1 MHENRKK
8 SRKHKIEESYNK
20 NREFIQIQDLNS
32 NSFIKKHQRKQQQ
45 EVFKELKGAMSPQ
58 TKSFY

>member
-20 NREFIQIQDLNS
+20 SREFIQIQDLNN
-32 NSFIKKHQRKQQQ
+32 NSFIKKHQRK
-45 EVFKELKGAMSPQ
+45 
-58 TKSFY
+58 

>member
-32 NSFIKKHQRKQQQ
+32 NSFIKKHQRK
-45 EVFKELKGAMSPQ
+45 
-58 TKSFY
+58 